1 MLLQAISCGEM
12 INTKK
17 FGLFAL
23 ETVKQFVNT
32 YGWYYM
38 PVTVHKLLIHGEI
51 IISHFSIPIG
61 HLSEEA
67 SEARN
72 KEFREYR
79 RTHSRKLNRIATNED
94 VLHHLL
100 ITSDPVIS
108 NLRPKLTNAKKQ
120 EMLPETLELLL

>member
-23 ETVKQFVNT
+23 ETAKQFVNT

-79 RTHSRKLNRIATNED
+79 RTHSRKINRVANED
-94 VLHHLL
+94 VLHHSL
-100 ITSDPVIS
+100 ITSDLITS
-108 NLRPKLTNAKKQ
+108 RYFKLKTKTN
-120 EMLPETLELLL
+120 